1 MTSCADNLHQ
11 HSLFTL
17 SVKLTVKNLFPWPEV
32 KPAVR
37 HRYHNLTPHDGAL
50 GHEGCAGR
58 FLVEVPVGVV
68 LVFHVPVEEVL
79 YRQTHQPQAFRQ
91 AVANPEADDAVAHD
105 LNADPVLPWNDDHFD
120 DVVCAVS
127 VDYLTQPLEIFAEVA
142 RVLKPGGRFVCT
154 FSNRLFPTKAI
165 RGWLVSSD
173 TQRCGITATYF
184 RLVDGFG
191 EPTTETRIPPGR
203 SDPLYAVWA
212 TAGA

>member
-1 MTSCADNLHQ
+1 MRTHPGYEHFPDGFFDRGDEDDDTVFYQPVRMVHHIDEGAIAGVGALYHELGIDGRVLDLMSSWVSHFVEPPE
-11 HSLFTL
+11 HL
-17 SVKLTVKNLFPWPEV
+17 SV
-32 KPAVR
+32 
-37 HRYHNLTPHDGAL
+37 L
-50 GHEGCAGR
+50 GMNWTELH
-58 FLVEVPVGVV
+58 
-68 LVFHVPVEEVL
+68 
-79 YRQTHQPQAFRQ
+79 
-91 AVANPEADDAVAHD
+91 ANPDADDAVAHD
-105 LNADPVLPWNDDHFD
+105 LNADPELPWNDNHFD

-127 VDYLTQPLEIFAEVA
+127 VDYLTQPLEVFTEVA

-165 RGWLVSSD
+165 CGWLVSSD
-173 TQRCGITATYF
+173 PQRCGITATYF